1 MITRMKTSKEAKERL
16 ENLNRLLR
24 MSNNAII
31 LRYAISRSLNEDTP
45 IENDINANVMNT
57 SGFEIG
63 RNTLY
68 GENEIIYKLLMD
80 ASKEEED
87 ELFFPK
93 LTNMHIE
100 RGLKLLEKDYKF
112 AGNKDKFILNI
123 INKLD

>member
-1 MITRMKTSKEAKERL
+1 MKTSKEAKERL
-16 ENLNRLLR
+16 ENLNRVLR
-24 MSNNAII
+24 MSNNAVI
-31 LRYAISRSLNEDTP
+31 LRYAISRSINEDTP
-45 IENDINANVMNT
+45 IEEDINATVMNN

-68 GENEIIYKLLMD
+68 GDNEIIYKLLMD
-80 ASKEEED
+80 AADDSED

-93 LTNMHIE
+93 LTSMHIE

-123 INKLD
+123 INKVE

>member
-31 LRYAISRSLNEDTP
+31 LRYAISRSLNDDTP
-45 IENDINANVMNT
+45 IENDINANVMNN

-80 ASKEEED
+80 VAKEEDD